1 MLAITRCIHHGQ
13 RPTSI
18 LCVRARESNS
28 FARLQYVQHPP
39 HTIAGTHTPT
49 PAHKHIFT
57 IFGSCVSHTRRTRKT
72 APAVGA
78 MRPMLGAHKVN
89 ISRSEAEKSLSA
101 TAAVKQPQLTDYNWV
116 TYAQTHITHT
126 HTHTHVCPLLWHPS
140 PNQTALNV
148 LLPVQSMVSMRL
160 CNTYSVCVSSML
172 RHY

>member
-18 LCVRARESNS
+18 LCVRAREQQ
-28 FARLQYVQHPP
+28 FCAAPICPP
-39 HTIAGTHTPT
+39 SSTHNRWDTHTPT

-57 IFGSCVSHTRRTRKT
+57 IFGSCVSHTRKTRKT

-126 HTHTHVCPLLWHPS
+126 HTHIPMYACFYGTPP
-140 PNQTALNV
+140 QTK
-148 LLPVQSMVSMRL
+148 PP
-160 CNTYSVCVSSML
+160 
-172 RHY
+172 